1 MKKLM
6 GGHLIFVLALFLC
19 LPLSMMAQEKKEAEG
34 VYTIKQ
40 GDTLWDI
47 SAKFLKDPFL
57 WPQLWQRNPY
67 ITNPHWI
74 YPGNPVRL
82 SPPEEVKE
90 VKKEEPKKI
99 VEEKPREVKEV
110 KEVKEVAEVKKVEP
124 PPVVEKKPE
133 VIEEKKPIKEKKMV
147 FREIRSAGFIAGVDY
162 RGIGTILDSK
172 EGKTLMAEGD
182 VVYLELKTSAPIL
195 IGDKYTVIR
204 GTDVIRDP
212 VTEKRVGRRYSI
224 AANIQIIDQSGGF
237 YTARVIES
245 FHAIWKGDLVNPYM
259 KEKME
264 IEEAMNN

>member
-1 MKKLM
+1 MKRLM
-6 GGHLIFVLALFLC
+6 GYHLIVALALSLC
-19 LPLSMMAQEKKEAEG
+19 FTLSIMAQEKKETEG
-34 VYTIKQ
+34 VYTIKK

-47 SAKFLKDPFL
+47 SEKFLKDPFL
-57 WPQLWQRNPY
+57 WPKLWQRNPY

-99 VEEKPREVKEV
+99 VEEKP

-124 PPVVEKKPE
+124 PPVVEKKPVVPV

-147 FREIRSAGFIAGVDY
+147 FPEIRSAGFIGGADY
-162 RGIGTILDSK
+162 SGIGTILDSK

-182 VVYLELKTSAPIL
+182 VVYLTLKTSEPIL
-195 IGDKYTVIR
+195 IGNKYTVIR
-204 GTDVIRDP
+204 GWEAIRDP
-212 VTEKRVGRRYSI
+212 VTNKKVGRKYSI
-224 AANIQIIDQSGGF
+224 SGNIQIIDQSDGF
-237 YTARVIES
+237 YIARVIES
-245 FHAIWKGDLVNPYM
+245 FHAIWKGDLVSPYM

-264 IEEAMNN
+264 IEEAMKN